1 MELTNDQKEL
11 MRDACYRAAPRE
23 ACGVIA
29 GGLVYE
35 LTNFSPHPGT
45 FHIRGSELA
54 PIVTTHGGYDAVW
67 HTHPSGDVLPS
78 ATDRANHPWPAA
90 LVIATRKT
98 VAVYAH
104 EHAGA

>member
-1 MELTNDQKEL
+1 MELTREQKEL
-11 MRDACYRAAPRE
+11 MQDACYRAAPRE

-35 LTNFSPHPGT
+35 LTNFSPHPGA

-54 PIVTTHGGYDAVW
+54 PIVTAHGGYDAVW

-78 ATDRANHPWPAA
+78 ETDRANHPWPAA
-90 LVIATRKT
+90 LVIATRKA
-98 VAVYAH
+98 VAVYTH
-104 EHAGA
+104 EYAEA